1 MDRTKIGLMLLVL
14 WLWVPW
20 SWAQPLPDTLSPSG
34 VPLHLIP
41 MYGDPDLKKSQ
52 RLLDAD
58 ARFIA
63 AVESS
68 GTRHQG
74 SRGFSAQG
82 WQRLQAGEADV
93 AMRRFNQA
101 WLLDPDD
108 YIPYWG
114 FGALLSARHD
124 FLAAIEH
131 YQKALVLLSA
141 SGDLSEKHRLLTDA
155 ARAYALQGFEEKE
168 KDPGLAKAHIDQAHA
183 MFSEAIQRV
192 PTYGNAYRTWAV
204 VLYVEGDFARSWQM
218 VKTLRQLGESE
229 PPAAFIEALSTK
241 MTEPAPTSDH

>member
-74 SRGFSAQG
+74 SRGFSA
-82 WQRLQAGEADV
+82 
-93 AMRRFNQA
+93 
-101 WLLDPDD
+101 
-108 YIPYWG
+108 
-114 FGALLSARHD
+114 RHD

-168 KDPGLAKAHIDQAHA
+168 KDLGLAKAHIDQAHA

-218 VKTLRQLGESE
+218 VKTLRQLGEPE